1 MSSGIFDD
9 HIEDEPTTENNPLK
23 FISVG
28 KPVKVEIKTVAQR
41 NKEKLHKKKEASAK
55 AAKEKRIQN
64 NKLFL

>member
-9 HIEDEPTTENNPLK
+9 HIEDGPTTESDPLNS
-23 FISVG
+23 ISVG